1 MSIESNKEAVRRF
14 FDTIW
19 VQHEVEKMTEFA
31 HHNVVGNDPHFGT
44 SVESFTEHWKERLAA
59 FPDVR
64 IDVVDLAAEGDV
76 VASRWVMTG
85 THKGEYMGVP
95 ASGKRVEVTGMSFD
109 RLVDGKIAEGYDNW
123 DVASLLE
130 QMRS

>member
-1 MSIESNKEAVRRF
+1 MSTDSNKEAVRRF

-19 VQHEVEKMTEFA
+19 VQHKIEKMTEFA
-31 HHNVVGNDPHFGT
+31 HPNVQGNDPHFGT
-44 SVESFTEHWKERLAA
+44 SIESFTEHWKERLAA

-64 IDVVDLAAEGDV
+64 IDVIDLVAEGDV

-85 THKGEYMGVP
+85 THKSEYMGVP
-95 ASGKRVEVTGMSFD
+95 ASGNRVKVSGMSFD

-123 DVASLLE
+123 DVVGLLE